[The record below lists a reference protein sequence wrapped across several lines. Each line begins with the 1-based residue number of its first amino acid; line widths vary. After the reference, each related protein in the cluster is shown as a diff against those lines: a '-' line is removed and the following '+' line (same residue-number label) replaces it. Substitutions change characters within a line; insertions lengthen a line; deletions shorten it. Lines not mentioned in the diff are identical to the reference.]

1 MKVTKRDEARAAL
14 KRIRARAEQSK
25 LGRFDW
31 PELKAYWDEGRP

>member
-1 MKVTKRDEARAAL
+1 MKVTERDEARAAL
-14 KRIRARAEQSK
+14 KRARAEQSK